1 MTFPAN
7 GACLTEPGMGLGF
20 QNEHGG
26 SLGAL
31 YKGSL
36 TEG

>member
-1 MTFPAN
+1 MTFSAN
-7 GACLTEPGMGLGF
+7 GACLTELGMGLGF
-20 QNEHGG
+20 QNEHGP
-26 SLGAL
+26 LGAL